1 MTRGF
6 RRRAR
11 SAASAV
17 VIGLVALCAAQLFT
31 QTFAQT
37 FAQASAPPEQAAA
50 PAARPGAAIT
60 EINTAT
66 EAELDSVRGIGP
78 DLSSRLLAERSRRPF
93 QDWADLI
100 TRIKPMGAAQAQRL
114 SDAGL
119 RIHGLPYAAGRK
131 PAQAAP

>member
-1 MTRGF
+1 MMNSRTTAPRVE
-6 RRRAR
+6 
-11 SAASAV
+11 AAS
-17 VIGLVALCAAQLFT
+17 LE
-31 QTFAQT
+31 
-37 FAQASAPPEQAAA
+37 SADYS
-50 PAARPGAAIT
+50 
-60 EINTAT
+60 
-66 EAELDSVRGIGP
+66 EAWSRTCRRLRAELGEDVYNSWFGRLELDSVRGIGP
-78 DLSSRLLAERSRRPF
+78 DLSSRLLAERSRKPF